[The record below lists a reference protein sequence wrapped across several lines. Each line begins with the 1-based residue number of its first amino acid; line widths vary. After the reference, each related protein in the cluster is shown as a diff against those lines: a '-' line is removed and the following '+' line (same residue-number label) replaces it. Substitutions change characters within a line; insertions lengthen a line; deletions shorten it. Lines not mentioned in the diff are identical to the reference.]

1 MLIREIQRCALGALA
16 AMLLLAA
23 NAPAATLVIDAFTD
37 SSVTDTVSPYP
48 DADGFKSS
56 GFPLFLVP
64 QVTSLATA
72 QVVTDTNNGGVVAG
86 GTRGGSLAWVSGS
99 NRITASID
107 PAGAG
112 TFNISSLND
121 TGFVRL
127 DYSVASGYQAPGAG
141 GLLLTNLSSF
151 SSILMD
157 VDFFNP
163 GVGNG
168 ELVTL
173 VLEDGDSISAALAKP
188 VALGPITW
196 SLSDAAFAG
205 ITMSDIRRV
214 HFEFQISQGTD
225 IIVDFVQAQDV
236 PEPGSLL
243 LWSSV
248 GVGLLIGAC
257 VMRRRKR

>member
-173 VLEDGDSISAALAKP
+173 VP